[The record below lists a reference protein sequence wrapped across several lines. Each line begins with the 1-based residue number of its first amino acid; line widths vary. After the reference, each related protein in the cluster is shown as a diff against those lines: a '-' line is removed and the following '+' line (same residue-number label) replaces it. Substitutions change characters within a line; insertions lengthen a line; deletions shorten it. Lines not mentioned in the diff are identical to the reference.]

1 MKQILVI
8 RLGAI
13 GDVILASAP
22 LLNLKL
28 AYPESEISFLTRHDL
43 AGLAEYMT
51 GADKILPFPQHAGNR
66 DLVRMGEY
74 LDAIGFDAVVDLH
87 GNLRSWYLR
96 RYINANRKIVYPKR
110 RLDRIAAVRLNRIDP
125 NPPHTINL
133 YNTAVESVGAKI
145 HADRPVLN
153 LIRRPKRFLEF
164 DNNRST
170 IGLAP
175 GASYPTKQY
184 PPAQF
189 ASVVDSLY
197 RETDYNL
204 AVFLS
209 SDDREFEEIKE
220 GRSEG
225 RFSVFYDVPLESLA
239 YLIEECRLL
248 LCNDSGLMHL
258 GSAVGTPVLALFG
271 PTHPTLGFSPRGL
284 FDEIIRHDVYCSPCS
299 LHGKRK
305 CFREKQFCFTEV
317 RPDMVFE
324 RIQKSLEENRGGEKA
339 LFIDRDGTLI
349 KEKNF
354 LSEPDQVDNI
364 AGAIE
369 GLKLARNAGFKIIV
383 VSNQSGVARGKFDE
397 SSVRAVNQ
405 RVLDIFRE
413 NGVIIDDILYCPY
426 FEGGEIEAYNK
437 ADRCRK
443 PSPGMIEKASK
454 KHQINPFESYVIGDK
469 LSDIFLAHVTG
480 AKGIL
485 VRTGYGDKSE
495 GQIGTRTP
503 RPENIVDNIYEAVK
517 YITEK
522 GK

>member
-28 AYPESEISFLTRHDL
+28 AFPEAEISFLTRFDL
-43 AGLAEYMT
+43 ADLAEYMT
-51 GADKILPFPQHAGNR
+51 GADKILPFPQHAKNS

-74 LDAIGFDAVVDLH
+74 LDEVGFDAIVDLH

-96 RYINANRKIVYPKR
+96 RYISANRKAVYPKR
-110 RLDRIAAVRLNRIDP
+110 RMERLAAVKFNKINPD
-125 NPPHTINL
+125 PPHTIDL
-133 YNTAVESVGAKI
+133 YNKAIVSLGAKI

-153 LIRRPKRFLEF
+153 LVRNPKRFLEF
-164 DNNRST
+164 DNDRPA

-184 PPAQF
+184 PPGQF
-189 ASVVDSLY
+189 AAVVDMLY
-197 RETDYNL
+197 NETDYNL
-204 AVFLS
+204 ALFLS
-209 SDDREFEEIKE
+209 SKDSEFEKIKK
-220 GRSEG
+220 GKSEG
-225 RFSVFYDVPLESLA
+225 RLSVFYDVPLETLA
-239 YLIEECRLL
+239 YLIEECRLI

-271 PTHPTLGFSPRGL
+271 PTHPTLGFAPRGL

-305 CFREKQFCFTEV
+305 CFREEQYCFTEIK
-317 RPDMVFE
+317 PAMVFD
-324 RIQKSLEENRGGEKA
+324 RIQLAMEENRGGEKA

-349 KEKNF
+349 KERNF
-354 LSEPDQVDNI
+354 LADPDRVDTI

-369 GLKLARNAGFKIIV
+369 GLKLAREAGYRIVV

-397 SSVRAVNQ
+397 SAVRAVNQ

-413 NGVIIDDILYCPY
+413 NRIIIDDILYCPY
-426 FEGGEIEAYNK
+426 YEGGSVAEYNRNH
-437 ADRCRK
+437 RCRK
-443 PSPGMIEKASK
+443 PSPGMIEEASK
-454 KHQINPFESYVIGDK
+454 KLQINPFASYVIGDK
-469 LSDIFLAHVTG
+469 LSDIHLAKVTG

-485 VRTGYGDKSE
+485 VRTGYGAESE
-495 GQIGTRTP
+495 CRIGELTP
-503 RPENIVDNIYEAVK
+503 KPENVVDNLYEAVK
-517 YITEK
+517 YITDRVE
-522 GK
+522 